1 MPAGAIPSPE
11 IWPGRA
17 GRRRPWLWRLAAA
30 GFLMLL
36 AGSGAAPAQAAE
48 DLPGAR
54 DPEGIPRFPRAWV
67 VAFDEQSVFAPREFV
82 VSAVE
87 KIRRELRV
95 ERKLRIEAK
104 ALGVTYQIPSGTPR
118 AEVVDHYRRLLG
130 SDVLFSC
137 EQRDCGRSNGW
148 ANNVFGEALLYGP
161 DGNQFYIAAD
171 LGGRLA
177 AAYVIE
183 RGNRRIYAH
192 VQVLRPR
199 AEVDA
204 ALNFK
209 LTEALAGDGFAIIGG
224 LRPRRDGALPP
235 EGLQILRELA
245 PRLRIF
251 QRQTLYIVCHLYGPE
266 EPEWLI
272 ERSERCAAAASEQL
286 RQGLADGVGPKL
298 APFGAGPLL
307 PRTASAPR
315 VELVL
320 PHRQQR
326 D

>member
-1 MPAGAIPSPE
+1 MRPAASAPISSGGLGFWRRFGA
-11 IWPGRA
+11 GV
-17 GRRRPWLWRLAAA
+17 
-30 GFLMLL
+30 LL
-36 AGSGAAPAQAAE
+36 LPACLSGMAMAAE

-67 VAFDEQSVFAPREFV
+67 VAFSEQSGFAPQEFV
-82 VSAVE
+82 ISAVE
-87 KIRRELRV
+87 KIRRELRI
-95 ERKLRIEAK
+95 EQKLRIEAK
-104 ALGVTYQIPSGTPR
+104 ALGVTYRIPSGTPR
-118 AEVVDHYRRLLG
+118 AEVIEHYRRLLG
-130 SDVLFSC
+130 PDALFSC
-137 EQRDCGRSNGW
+137 EERDCGRSNGW

-161 DGNQFYIAAD
+161 DGNQFYIAAELD
-171 LGGRLA
+171 GRLA
-177 AAYVIE
+177 AIYVIE

-199 AEVDA
+199 SEVHGK
-204 ALNFK
+204 LNLK
-209 LTEALAGDGFAIIGG
+209 LTEALAGDGFAVIGG
-224 LRPRRDGALPP
+224 LRPRRDGTLPG

-251 QRQTLYIVCHLYGPE
+251 QRQTLYVVCHLYGPE
-266 EPEWLI
+266 QPEWLI
-272 ERSERCAAAASEQL
+272 DRAERCAAAVSEELQA
-286 RQGLADGVGPKL
+286 GLNGGEGPKL